1 MASKG
6 EMSVEMAN
14 SEAICRYR
22 ARILKHLNEFR
33 MTATPT
39 GTGRARAV
47 KLVICFLRRGCAG
60 SSMRRRCVGSAMRP
74 RCPRSS
80 MRPRC
85 PGNSIRRKC
94 AGRTRRPRSRGAQ
107 GARDA
112 RVAQELRAPG
122 VAGCTRAHITYMAPH
137 VQATTKPKLLLSWP
151 FYGTFS
157 SLIPLIRPASC
168 QFGSAGADIHS

>member
-1 MASKG
+1 MLHTNQTLICCRFVMASEG

-14 SEAICRYR
+14 SEAIRRYR
-22 ARILKHLNEFR
+22 AWILKHLNEIPI
-33 MTATPT
+33 AVTPT

-47 KLVICFLRRGCAG
+47 KLVIRFLRRRCAG
-60 SSMRRRCVGSAMRP
+60 SSMRRRCAGSAMRP

-137 VQATTKPKLLLSWP
+137 VSC
-151 FYGTFS
+151 
-157 SLIPLIRPASC
+157 AS
-168 QFGSAGADIHS
+168 HN